1 MVNYF
6 ILGNGRPL
14 QITEPAPDVF
24 WVDLINPT
32 EEERQRVEQYFAI
45 ELFTRQESEEI
56 ENSSRY
62 VETEEEIGV
71 NMNFLFQT
79 GDSFRNSPVSFIL
92 KNKVLFTQRSMEF
105 HTFTK
110 VWQKLHVL
118 RPRDGGDVFLA
129 ILATRIDFDA
139 DFIERITAKIN
150 TISNHLV
157 TGQRTGRDMLLK
169 IANLQTTTIAIREN
183 IIEMQRI
190 LSSLFKSR
198 LVPKSE
204 ENGIPIMIK
213 DVDSLLDHASFNFER
228 LEFLQNTFLGLVSIE
243 QNNTIKI
250 FTVVTVMF
258 MPPTLIGS
266 IYGMNFEAMPEL
278 HLSFGYPMA
287 ISLMLLSSCLTLLVF
302 RLKKWL

>member
-6 ILGNGRPL
+6 ILENGRPL

-24 WVDLINPT
+24 WVDLLNPT
-32 EEERQRVEQYFAI
+32 EEEQRRVERYFSV

-56 ENSSRY
+56 ESSSRY

-92 KNKVLFTQRSMEF
+92 KHGVLFTNRSMEF

-110 VWQKLHVL
+110 VLQRLRVL
-118 RPRDGGDVFLA
+118 RPHDGSDIFLA

-139 DFIERITAKIN
+139 DFIEHITAKIN
-150 TISNHLV
+150 MISNHLV
-157 TGQRTGRDMLLK
+157 AGRDTSRDLLLK
-169 IANLQTTTIAIREN
+169 ITALQSTTIAIREN
-183 IIEMQRI
+183 IIEKQRI
-190 LSSLFKSR
+190 LSSLLRSR
-198 LVPKSE
+198 IVSKNE
-204 ENGIPIMIK
+204 EAGIPIMIK

-228 LEFLQNTFLGLVSIE
+228 LEFLQNTFVGLVSIE

-250 FTVVTVMF
+250 FTVVTVML

-266 IYGMNFEAMPEL
+266 IYGMNFETMPEL

-287 ISLMLLSSCLTLLVF
+287 LFLMLLSSSLTLLIF